1 MLNRRTLLILPFA
14 LAAAGCQVSGGAGT
28 GGATPGTS
36 PAANAPAGSGAGTL
50 KVGLLT
56 NGSLADSGWNSLA
69 GKGLEQIKQ
78 ELGAET
84 SHQSAG
90 EAEAEEALRGFA
102 RDKSRLVFAH
112 GNEFGDAAKRVAQEF
127 PDTVFVVSS
136 GEVEGQNLA
145 SLKFELGE
153 AAYLA
158 GMASA
163 ALSKS
168 GKAGQI
174 GGTSIPPLKQ
184 SFALFEKGGREIN
197 PKFMA
202 TTTYIGNWHD
212 ANAGKEKA
220 LAMIRAGAD
229 VLFQNADAAGEGV
242 FQAAEEHPGTL
253 VIGSNA
259 NQNDLKP
266 DLIAMSAVLD
276 VQKTF
281 MGIAREVKDG
291 TFKGGVFTNDLKSG
305 NVYLALNDQFK
316 SRIPAE
322 VLAKIQK
329 AEADIKVG
337 RLKLVGQ

>member
-1 MLNRRTLLILPFA
+1 M
-14 LAAAGCQVSGGAGT
+14 
-28 GGATPGTS
+28 
-36 PAANAPAGSGAGTL
+36 

-69 GKGLEQIKQ
+69 GKGLDQIKQ

-127 PDTVFVVSS
+127 PETIFVVSS
-136 GEVEGQNLA
+136 GEVEGENLA
-145 SLKFELGE
+145 SLKFDIGE

-158 GMASA
+158 GMAAA

-184 SFALFEKGGREIN
+184 SFALFEKGGKEVN
-197 PKFMA
+197 PKFTT

-220 LAMIRAGAD
+220 LAMIRSGAD
-229 VLFQNADAAGEGV
+229 VIFQNADAAGEGV
-242 FQAAEEHPGTL
+242 FQAAEEHPGTI

-266 DLIAMSAVLD
+266 DIIAASAVLD
-276 VQKTF
+276 VPKTF
-281 MGIAREVKDG
+281 MGVARQVKDG
-291 TFKGGVFTNDLKSG
+291 TFKGGIFTNDLKSG
-305 NVYLALNDQFK
+305 NVYLALNDKFK

-322 VLAKIQK
+322 VMTKIQK
-329 AEADIKVG
+329 AEADIKDG
-337 RLKLVGQ
+337 RLKVVGQ